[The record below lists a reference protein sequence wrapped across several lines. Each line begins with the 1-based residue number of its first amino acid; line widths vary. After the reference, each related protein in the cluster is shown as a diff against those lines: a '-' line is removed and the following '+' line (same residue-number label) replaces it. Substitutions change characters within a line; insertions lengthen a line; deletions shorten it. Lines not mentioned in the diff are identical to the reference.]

1 MGAAALLTLHD
12 LLASL
17 FPGADSQ
24 APRVPIKQAAPHR
37 EPLRTQGPAS
47 VSTRPLWFPSCDVH
61 RNHPGLGTCRSR
73 RSSAG
78 RIPCVSNSHSGTVD
92 GPQWKWREGQNP
104 KRSRPPSAAG
114 PPTFLRVSGSVHAQ
128 SSYSLTPSH
137 SHWRFAPTT
146 RPLTSP
152 SMTALA
158 SSSSYPTEC
167 PLGPRCQDHL
177 QPSLASGSPRLLN
190 WPERARRVC
199 ELGLQR

>member
-1 MGAAALLTLHD
+1 MTGSASPPQTLTCSVSTSAPSLSGGHCPGEVGLVGAAALLTLHD

-24 APRVPIKQAAPHR
+24 APRVPIKQAALHR

-61 RNHPGLGTCRSR
+61 RNHPGLGTCRSQ

-92 GPQWKWREGQNP
+92 GPQCKWREGQNP
-104 KRSRPPSAAG
+104 KRSRPQSAVG
-114 PPTFLRVSGSVHAQ
+114 PPTFLRVSGSVNAQ

-137 SHWRFAPTT
+137 SHWRFAPIHMAPHVTIHD
-146 RPLTSP
+146 
-152 SMTALA
+152 
-158 SSSSYPTEC
+158 
-167 PLGPRCQDHL
+167 GF
-177 QPSLASGSPRLLN
+177 GFF
-190 WPERARRVC
+190 
-199 ELGLQR
+199 